1 MKNLAFFQD
10 KNILIVGL
18 AKSGFAA
25 AKLLHSFGANVVVND
40 KQPREGNKEAEALE
54 KMGIFVEC
62 GGHPLNLLDRDIDF
76 LVKNPGIPYHNPLI
90 DEALK
95 RKIPVYTEVEI
106 AGLISEASII
116 AITGSNGKTTTTTLI
131 GEMLKNSE
139 KNPIVAGNI
148 GTVFSEV
155 AAKSTVNDILVAE
168 LSSFQ
173 LMGTEKFKPRISV
186 FLNLFEAHLDYHGSL
201 DEYGKA
207 KAKITENQDQNDF
220 VIYNADDER
229 VSELMKLSKAKHIPF
244 SVKKQLIDGAYI
256 LEDALYFQQ
265 TKIINLKEIVLPGQH
280 NLSNIMAAVSASM
293 LAGASIDQINNVLT
307 SFTGVTHRLQYV
319 GDVAGRR
326 FYNDSKATN
335 ILATKAALSAFE
347 NGVIL
352 LAGGLDRGNS
362 FDDLIPSL
370 KNVKVLV
377 TFGQTAEKIAEAGIQ
392 AGIETI
398 KRADNVEEA
407 VPMAYSHSKDG
418 DVILLSPACASWD
431 QYKTFEQ
438 RGDMFINSVHKL
450 K

>member
-1 MKNLAFFQD
+1 MKNTHFFQD

-25 AKLLHSFGANVVVND
+25 AKLLHSFGANVIVND
-40 KQPREGNKEAEALE
+40 RDKREGNLEAEQLE
-54 KMGIFVEC
+54 KLGIRVEC
-62 GGHPLNLLDRDIDF
+62 GGHPLSLLDNQLDF

-90 DEALK
+90 EEAIK
-95 RKIPVYTEVEI
+95 RGLPVYTEVEI
-106 AGLISEASII
+106 AGLIAEASII

-155 AAKSTVNDILVAE
+155 AAQSTPRDILVAE

-173 LMGTEKFKPRISV
+173 LMGTERFKPQISV

-207 KAKITENQDQNDF
+207 KAKITENQNQDDY
-220 VIYNADDER
+220 VIYNRDDEN
-229 VSELMKLSKAKHIPF
+229 VVELLKHSKAMHVPF
-244 SVKKQLIDGAYI
+244 SVKNKVVEGSYIQDGA
-256 LEDALYFQQ
+256 LFFQQ
-265 TKIINLKEIVLPGQH
+265 KKIINLKDIVLPGEH
-280 NLSNIMAAVSASM
+280 NLSNIMAAISASL
-293 LAGASIDQINNVLT
+293 LAGASVEQIQKVLT
-307 SFTGVTHRLQYV
+307 TFAGVTHRLQYV
-319 GDVAGRR
+319 GDVEGRR

-335 ILATKAALSAFE
+335 ILATKAAISAFP
-347 NGVIL
+347 NPVIL

-377 TFGQTAEKIAEAGIQ
+377 TFGQTADKMAEAGKQ

-407 VPMAYSHSKDG
+407 VPLAFGLSKKS

>member
-1 MKNLAFFQD
+1 MKNTDFFKG

-25 AKLLHSFGANVVVND
+25 AKLLHSFGAHCFVND
-40 KQPREGNKEAEALE
+40 KSPREGNMEAEKLE
-54 KMGIFVEC
+54 KLGMEVVC
-62 GGHPLNLLDRDIDF
+62 GSHPLSLLNNNLDF
-76 LVKNPGIPYHNPLI
+76 IVKNPGIPYHNPLI
-90 DEALK
+90 DEAVK
-95 RKIPVYTEVEI
+95 RNIPIYTEVEI
-106 AGLISEASII
+106 AGMISEASII

-131 GEMLKNSE
+131 GEMLKNSN
-139 KNPIVAGNI
+139 KTPIVAGNI

-155 AAKSTVNDILVAE
+155 AAESTEKDILVAE

-173 LMGTEKFKPRISV
+173 LMGTERFKPEISV

-207 KAKITENQDQNDF
+207 KAKITENQDSSDF
-220 VIYNADDER
+220 VIYNADDHQ
-229 VSELMKLSKAKHIPF
+229 VTALMKSSKAQHIPF
-244 SVKKQLIDGAYI
+244 SVKEECEEGAYI
-256 LEDALYFQQ
+256 KEEVLYFKQQ
-265 TKIINLKEIVLPGQH
+265 KVIDLKDIVLPGKH
-280 NLSNIMAAVSASM
+280 NLSNIMAAVAASL
-293 LAGASIDQINNVLT
+293 LAGAKLEQINQVLT
-307 SFTGVTHRLQYV
+307 TFPGVKHRLQYV
-319 GDVAGRR
+319 GDVNGRR

-335 ILATKAALSAFE
+335 ILATNAALSAFE
-347 NGVIL
+347 TPVIL

-362 FDDLIPSL
+362 FDELIPSL
-370 KNVKVLV
+370 KNVKALV
-377 TFGQTAEKIAEAGIQ
+377 TFGQTAEKMAEAGKQ

-407 VPMAYSHSKDG
+407 VPLAYGLSEDE

>member
-1 MKNLAFFQD
+1 MKNKELFQG

-25 AKLLHSFGANVVVND
+25 AKLLHSFGANVIVND
-40 KQPREGNKEAEALE
+40 RQPREGNHEADALE
-54 KMGIFVEC
+54 KLGVTVEC
-62 GGHPLNLLDRDIDF
+62 GGHPLTLLDHPIDF
-76 LVKNPGIPYHNPLI
+76 IVKNPGIPYQNPLLA
-90 DEALK
+90 EALN
-95 RKIPVYTEVEI
+95 RNLPIYTEVEI
-106 AGLISEASII
+106 AGLISEAEII

-131 GEMLKNSE
+131 GEMLKNSS
-139 KNPIVAGNI
+139 KSPIVAGNI

-155 AAKSTVNDILVAE
+155 ASQATEEDILVAE

-173 LMGTEKFKPRISV
+173 LMGTEKFQPRISV

-207 KAKITENQDQNDF
+207 KAKVTENQDENDY
-220 VIYNADDER
+220 VIYNADDLQ
-229 VSELMKLSKAKHIPF
+229 VTELMVHSKAQHIPF
-244 SVKKQLIDGAYI
+244 SVHKQLKNGVYLKDHS
-256 LEDALYFQQ
+256 LYFQNQ
-265 TKIINLKEIVLPGQH
+265 KIIELKEIVLPGKH
-280 NLSNIMAAVSASM
+280 NLSNIMAASAASI
-293 LAGASIDQINNVLT
+293 LAGAELEQIQFVLKT
-307 SFTGVTHRLQYV
+307 FAGVKHRLQYV
-319 GDVAGRR
+319 GEFHGRR

-335 ILATKAALSAFE
+335 ILATNAALTAFE
-347 NGVIL
+347 TPVIL

-370 KNVKVLV
+370 KNVKILV
-377 TFGQTAEKIAEAGIQ
+377 TFGQTAEKLTEAGKQ

-398 KRADNVEEA
+398 KRADNVEDA
-407 VPMAYSHSKDG
+407 VPAAFSLSQAG

>member
-1 MKNLAFFQD
+1 MKNKEFFTG

-25 AKLLHSFGANVVVND
+25 AKLLHSFGAHVTVND
-40 KQPREGNKEAEALE
+40 RQPREGNAEAEMLE
-54 KMGIFVEC
+54 QIGISVEC
-62 GGHPLNLLDRDIDF
+62 GGHPFSLLDDDIDF
-76 LVKNPGIPYHNPLI
+76 LVKNPGIPYENPLI
-90 DEALK
+90 AEAVK

-131 GEMLKNSE
+131 GEMLKNSA
-139 KNPIVAGNI
+139 KTPVVAGNI

-155 AAKSTVNDILVAE
+155 AAKSTSDDILVAE

-173 LMGTEKFKPRISV
+173 LMGTEKFKPQISV
-186 FLNLFEAHLDYHGSL
+186 FLNLFEAHLDYHGSV

-207 KAKITENQDQNDF
+207 KAKITENQDKDDY

-229 VSELMKLSKAKHIPF
+229 VTELMKHSKAKHIPF
-244 SVKKQLIDGAYI
+244 SVKRQLKEGAYI
-256 LEDALYFQQ
+256 QESTLYFQDR
-265 TKIINLKEIVLPGQH
+265 KIIELKDIVLPGEH
-280 NLSNIMAAVSASM
+280 NLSNIMAAVAASM
-293 LAGASIDQINNVLT
+293 LAGASTEQIGKVLT
-307 SFTGVTHRLQYV
+307 TFAGVTHRLQYV
-319 GDVAGRR
+319 CEVEGRR

-347 NGVIL
+347 KNVIL
-352 LAGGLDRGNS
+352 LAGGLDRGNT

-377 TFGQTAEKIAEAGIQ
+377 TFGQTAEKMADAGRQ

-407 VPMAYSHSKDG
+407 VPVAYSHSKDG

>member
-1 MKNLAFFQD
+1 MKNKEFFKD

-25 AKLLHSFGANVVVND
+25 AKLLHSFGANVAVND
-40 KQPREGNKEAEALE
+40 RQPREGNVEAEMLE
-54 KMGIFVEC
+54 QIGISVEC
-62 GGHPLNLLDRDIDF
+62 GGHPLSLLDGDLDF
-76 LVKNPGIPYHNPLI
+76 LVKNPGIPYENPLI
-90 DEALK
+90 AEAVK
-95 RKIPVYTEVEI
+95 RNIPVYTEVEI

-116 AITGSNGKTTTTTLI
+116 AITGSNGKTTTTTLV
-131 GEMLKNSE
+131 GEMLKNSD
-139 KNPIVAGNI
+139 KTPVVAGNI

-155 AAKSTVNDILVAE
+155 AAKSTSQEILVAE

-173 LMGTEKFKPRISV
+173 LMGTEKFKPQISV
-186 FLNLFEAHLDYHGSL
+186 FLNLFEAHLDYHGSV
-201 DEYGKA
+201 DEYGKT
-207 KAKITENQDQNDF
+207 KAKITENQDENDF

-229 VSELMKLSKAKHIPF
+229 VSDLMKNSKAKHIPF
-244 SVKKQLIDGAYI
+244 SVKKQFKDGAYI
-256 LEDALYFQQ
+256 QEDALYFQDR
-265 TKIINLKEIVLPGQH
+265 KIIELKDIVLPGEH
-280 NLSNIMAAVSASM
+280 NLSNILAAVAASM
-293 LAGASIDQINNVLT
+293 LAGASREQIGKVLT
-307 SFTGVTHRLQYV
+307 TFAGVTHRLQYV
-319 GDVAGRR
+319 GEVEGRR

-347 NGVIL
+347 KDVIL

-362 FDDLIPSL
+362 FDDLISSL

-377 TFGQTAEKIAEAGIQ
+377 TFGQTAEKMADAGRQ

-407 VPMAYSHSKDG
+407 VPVAYSHSKDG

>member
-1 MKNLAFFQD
+1 MKNKEFFKG

-25 AKLLHSFGANVVVND
+25 AKLLHSFGANVAVND
-40 KQPREGNKEAEALE
+40 RQPREGNAEAEMLE
-54 KMGIFVEC
+54 QIGISVEC
-62 GGHPLNLLDRDIDF
+62 GGHPLSLLDDDFDF
-76 LVKNPGIPYHNPLI
+76 LVKNPGIPYENPI
-90 DEALK
+90 IAEAVK
-95 RKIPVYTEVEI
+95 RNIPVYTEVEI

-131 GEMLKNSE
+131 GEMLKNSD
-139 KNPIVAGNI
+139 KTPVVAGNI

-155 AAKSTVNDILVAE
+155 AAKSTPQEILVAE

-173 LMGTEKFKPRISV
+173 LMGTEKFKPQISV
-186 FLNLFEAHLDYHGSL
+186 FLNLFEAHLDYHGSI

-207 KAKITENQDQNDF
+207 KAKVTENQDQNDF
-220 VIYNADDER
+220 VIYNADDEQ
-229 VSELMKLSKAKHIPF
+229 VSDLMKHSKAKHIPF
-244 SVKKQLIDGAYI
+244 SVEKQFKDGAYI
-256 LEDALYFQQ
+256 QEGALYFQDR
-265 TKIINLKEIVLPGQH
+265 KVIELKDIVLPGEH
-280 NLSNIMAAVSASM
+280 NLSNILAAVAASM
-293 LAGASIDQINNVLT
+293 LAGASTEQIGKVLT
-307 SFTGVTHRLQYV
+307 TFAGVTHRLQYV
-319 GDVAGRR
+319 GEVDGRR

-347 NGVIL
+347 KDVIL

-362 FDDLIPSL
+362 FDELIPSL

-377 TFGQTAEKIAEAGIQ
+377 TFGQTAEKMADAGRQ

-407 VPMAYSHSKDG
+407 VPVAYSHSKDG

>member
-1 MKNLAFFQD
+1 MKNKEFFKG

-25 AKLLHSFGANVVVND
+25 AKLLHSFGANVAVND
-40 KQPREGNKEAEALE
+40 RQPREGNAEAEMLE
-54 KMGIFVEC
+54 QIGIFVEC
-62 GGHPLNLLDRDIDF
+62 GGHPLSLLDDDLDF
-76 LVKNPGIPYHNPLI
+76 LVKNPGIPYENPI
-90 DEALK
+90 IAEAVK
-95 RKIPVYTEVEI
+95 RNIPVYTEVEI

-131 GEMLKNSE
+131 GEMLKNSN
-139 KNPIVAGNI
+139 KTPVVAGNI

-155 AAKSTVNDILVAE
+155 AAKSTPQEILVAE

-173 LMGTEKFKPRISV
+173 LMGTEKFKPQISV
-186 FLNLFEAHLDYHGSL
+186 FLNLFEAHLDYHGSVV
-201 DEYGKA
+201 EYGKA

-220 VIYNADDER
+220 VIYNADDQR
-229 VSELMKLSKAKHIPF
+229 VTELMKHSRAKHIPF
-244 SVKKQLIDGAYI
+244 SVKKQLKEGAYI
-256 LEDALYFQQ
+256 NEDALYFQDR
-265 TKIINLKEIVLPGQH
+265 KVIELKEIVLPGDH
-280 NLSNIMAAVSASM
+280 NLSNIMAAVAASM
-293 LAGASIDQINNVLT
+293 LAGASTEQIGKVLT
-307 SFTGVTHRLQYV
+307 TFTGVTHRLQYV
-319 GDVAGRR
+319 GEVDGRR

-347 NGVIL
+347 KDVIL

-377 TFGQTAEKIAEAGIQ
+377 TFGQTAEKMADAGRQ

-398 KRADNVEEA
+398 KRADNVEDA

>member
-1 MKNLAFFQD
+1 MKNTDFFTD
-10 KNILIVGL
+10 KHILIVGL

-25 AKLLHSFGANVVVND
+25 AKLLHSFGANIIVND
-40 KQPREGNKEAEALE
+40 KQPRQGNIEAEQLE
-54 KMGIFVEC
+54 QLGITVEC
-62 GGHPLNLLDRDIDF
+62 GGHPLSLLENKIDF
-76 LVKNPGIPYHNPLI
+76 LVKNPGIPYSNPLVE
-90 DEALK
+90 EAVK
-95 RKIPVYTEVEI
+95 RGLPVYTEVEI
-106 AGLISEASII
+106 AGLIADASII

-131 GEMLKNSE
+131 GDMLKNNE

-155 AAKSTVNDILVAE
+155 AAKSTENDILVAE

-173 LMGTEKFKPRISV
+173 LMGTERFKPQISV
-186 FLNLFEAHLDYHGSL
+186 FLNLFEAHLDYHGSM
-201 DEYGKA
+201 DEYGRA
-207 KAKITENQDQNDF
+207 KAKVTENQDADDYVVF
-220 VIYNADDER
+220 NADDLH
-229 VSELMKLSKAKHIPF
+229 VSELMKSSKAKHVPF
-244 SVKKQLIDGAYI
+244 SVKRHIKDGAYI
-256 LEDALYFQQ
+256 HDDALYFQEN
-265 TKIINLKEIVLPGQH
+265 KIINLKDIVLPGEH
-280 NLSNIMAAVSASM
+280 NLSNIMAAVSASI
-293 LAGASIDQINNVLT
+293 LAGATIEQINTVLT
-307 SFTGVTHRLQYV
+307 TFAGVAHRLQYV
-319 GDVAGRR
+319 GDVNGRR

-335 ILATKAALSAFE
+335 ILATKAALSAFDSP
-347 NGVIL
+347 VVL
-352 LAGGLDRGNS
+352 LAGGLDRGNE

-377 TFGQTAEKIAEAGIQ
+377 TFGQTSEKMAEAGRQ

-407 VPMAYSHSKDG
+407 VPLAYSHSNDG

>member
-1 MKNLAFFQD
+1 MKNKEFFKG

-25 AKLLHSFGANVVVND
+25 AKLLHSFGALVAVND
-40 KQPREGNKEAEALE
+40 RQPREGNREAERLE
-54 KMGIFVEC
+54 EIGISVVC
-62 GGHPLNLLDRDIDF
+62 GGHPLSLLDGDIDF
-76 LVKNPGIPYHNPLI
+76 VVKNPGIPYENPLI
-90 DEALK
+90 AEAIK

-139 KNPIVAGNI
+139 KKPVVAGNI

-155 AAKSTVNDILVAE
+155 AAKSTVEEILVAE

-173 LMGTEKFKPRISV
+173 LMGTEQFKPQISV

-207 KAKITENQDQNDF
+207 KAKITENQNESDF
-220 VIYNADDER
+220 VVYNADDER
-229 VSELMKLSKAKHIPF
+229 VSELMKDSNAQHIPF
-244 SVKKQLIDGAYI
+244 SVKKQFKNGAYMQD
-256 LEDALYFQQ
+256 DALYFQDK
-265 TKIINLKEIVLPGQH
+265 KIIERKDIVLPGEH
-280 NLSNIMAAVSASM
+280 NLSNIMAAVAASM
-293 LAGASIDQINNVLT
+293 LAGATIEQIVNVLT
-307 SFTGVTHRLQYV
+307 TFAGVDHRLQYV
-319 GDVAGRR
+319 GQVEGRR

-347 NGVIL
+347 KDVIL
-352 LAGGLDRGNS
+352 LAGGLDRGNP
-362 FDDLIPSL
+362 FDDLIPAL
-370 KNVKVLV
+370 QNVKVLV
-377 TFGQTAEKIAEAGIQ
+377 TFGQTAEKMADAGRK

-407 VPMAYSHSKDG
+407 VPVAYSHSKVG

>member
-1 MKNLAFFQD
+1 MKNKEFFRG

-25 AKLLHSFGANVVVND
+25 AKLLHSFGANVAVND
-40 KQPREGNKEAEALE
+40 RQPREGNAEAEMLE
-54 KMGIFVEC
+54 QIGISVEC
-62 GGHPLNLLDRDIDF
+62 GGHPLNLLDGDIDF
-76 LVKNPGIPYHNPLI
+76 LVKNPGIPYENPLI
-90 DEALK
+90 SEAVK
-95 RKIPVYTEVEI
+95 RNIPVYTEVEI
-106 AGLISEASII
+106 AGLVSEASII

-131 GEMLKNSE
+131 GEMLKNSD
-139 KNPIVAGNI
+139 KTPVVAGNI

-155 AAKSTVNDILVAE
+155 AAKSTSQEILVAE

-173 LMGTEKFKPRISV
+173 LMGTEKFKPQISV

-201 DEYGKA
+201 EEYGKA
-207 KAKITENQDQNDF
+207 KAKITENQDENDF

-229 VSELMKLSKAKHIPF
+229 VSDLMKLSKAKHIPF
-244 SVKKQLIDGAYI
+244 SVKKQFKKGAYI
-256 LEDALYFQQ
+256 QEDVLYFQDR
-265 TKIINLKEIVLPGQH
+265 KIIELKDIVLPGEH
-280 NLSNIMAAVSASM
+280 NLSNIMAAVAASM
-293 LAGASIDQINNVLT
+293 LAGATIEQIGKVLT
-307 SFTGVTHRLQYV
+307 TFAGVTHRLQYV
-319 GDVAGRR
+319 GEVEGRR

-347 NGVIL
+347 KDVIL

-377 TFGQTAEKIAEAGIQ
+377 TFGQTAEKMADAGRQ

-407 VPMAYSHSKDG
+407 VPVAYSHSKDG

>member
-1 MKNLAFFQD
+1 MKNKDYFLG
-10 KNILIVGL
+10 KHILIVGL

-25 AKLLHSFGANVVVND
+25 AKLLHSFGAHVVVND
-40 KQPREGNKEAEALE
+40 RQPREGNKEAEMLE
-54 KMGIFVEC
+54 QMGIFVQC
-62 GGHPLNLLDRDIDF
+62 GGHPLSLLEREIDF
-76 LVKNPGIPYHNPLI
+76 LVKNPGIPYQNPLI
-90 DEALK
+90 EEAVN
-95 RKIPVYTEVEI
+95 RNIPVYTEVEI
-106 AGLISEASII
+106 AGLISEATII

-131 GEMLKNSE
+131 GEMLKNSDRT
-139 KNPIVAGNI
+139 PIVAGNI

-155 AAKSTVNDILVAE
+155 AANSTSDDILVAE

-173 LMGTEKFKPRISV
+173 LMGTEKFKPQISV

-201 DEYGKA
+201 EEYGKA
-207 KAKITENQDQNDF
+207 KAKITENQDLNDF

-229 VSELMKLSKAKHIPF
+229 VAELMKHSKAKHIPF
-244 SVKKQLIDGAYI
+244 SVKGKMTEGSFIQDG
-256 LEDALYFQQ
+256 ALYFQQ
-265 TKIINLKEIVLPGQH
+265 SKIIDLKEIVLPGEH
-280 NLSNIMAAVSASM
+280 NLSNIMAAAAAAM
-293 LAGASIDQINNVLT
+293 LAGASIKQIVQVLKT
-307 SFTGVTHRLQYV
+307 FSGVTHRLQYV
-319 GDVAGRR
+319 GDVEGRR

-347 NGVIL
+347 KDVIL

-377 TFGQTAEKIAEAGIQ
+377 TFGQTAEKMAEAGRQ

-407 VPMAYSHSKDG
+407 VPVAYSHSKDG

-450 K
+450 N

>member
-1 MKNLAFFQD
+1 MKNTEFFKG

-25 AKLLHSFGANVVVND
+25 AKLLHSFGAHLFVND
-40 KQPREGNKEAEALE
+40 KSPREGNIEAEKLE
-54 KMGIFVEC
+54 QLGIEVVC
-62 GGHPLNLLDRDIDF
+62 GAHPLTLLDNNLDF
-76 LVKNPGIPYHNPLI
+76 IVKNPGIPYENPLLA
-90 DEALK
+90 EAVK
-95 RKIPVYTEVEI
+95 RNIPIYTEVEI
-106 AGLISEASII
+106 AGMIADASII

-139 KNPIVAGNI
+139 KTPIVAGNI

-155 AAKSTVNDILVAE
+155 AAESTPDDILVAE

-173 LMGTEKFKPRISV
+173 LMGTERFKPEISV
-186 FLNLFEAHLDYHGSL
+186 FLNLFEAHLDYHGSI

-207 KAKITENQDQNDF
+207 KAKITENQNSDDYT
-220 VIYNADDER
+220 IYNADDEK
-229 VSELMKLSKAKHIPF
+229 VSALMKSSRAKHIPF
-244 SVKKQLIDGAYI
+244 SVTKKCTEGVYI
-256 LEDALYFQQ
+256 QEDALYFQEQ
-265 TKIINLKEIVLPGQH
+265 KVIELKDIVLPGKH
-280 NLSNIMAAVSASM
+280 NLSNIMAAVGASI
-293 LAGASIDQINNVLT
+293 LAGAKTEQIRHVLT
-307 SFTGVTHRLQYV
+307 TFPGVKHRLQYV
-319 GDVAGRR
+319 DEKNGRR

-335 ILATKAALSAFE
+335 ILATNAALSAFH
-347 NGVIL
+347 NPVIL

-362 FDDLIPSL
+362 FDDLIPAL
-370 KNVKVLV
+370 KNVKAMV
-377 TFGQTAEKIAEAGIQ
+377 TFGQTAEKLADAGKQ

-407 VPMAYSHSKDG
+407 VPLAYSLSHEE